1 MRYFPHFSVSF
12 LFWYGGDAVQLIS
25 IVIFLLPL
33 LLYVFLHG
41 IAFIYILLLE
51 VSENE
56 SEIE

>member
-1 MRYFPHFSVSF
+1 MRYFHILMFRSF
-12 LFWYGGDAVQLIS
+12 FWYGGDTVQLIS

-41 IAFIYILLLE
+41 IAFIYIFLLE

-56 SEIE
+56 SKIE

>member
-25 IVIFLLPL
+25 IVIFPLSL

-41 IAFIYILLLE
+41 IAFIYIFLLE